1 MSGWG
6 GGGGDGRGWA
16 GGGGE
21 VDQRP
26 VPVFICNFLT
36 TGTGTGSVYDDTGW
50 YLVSIS

>member
-36 TGTGTGSVYDDTGW
+36 TIFHVFEIMFAKKS
-50 YLVSIS
+50 